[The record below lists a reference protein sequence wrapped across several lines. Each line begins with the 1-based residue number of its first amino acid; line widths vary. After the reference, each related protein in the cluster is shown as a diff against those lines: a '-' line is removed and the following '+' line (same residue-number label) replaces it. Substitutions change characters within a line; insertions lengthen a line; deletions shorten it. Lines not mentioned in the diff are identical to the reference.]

1 MVPLIGCAS
10 QDNHVV
16 DGNDAGDVGDDDD
29 DDVDDVGDAGG
40 RKRKQD
46 L

>member
-1 MVPLIGCAS
+1 MVALIGCAS

-16 DGNDAGDVGDDDD
+16 DADDAGDVGG
-29 DDVDDVGDAGG
+29 DVDYIAICLVGPVVH
-40 RKRKQD
+40 